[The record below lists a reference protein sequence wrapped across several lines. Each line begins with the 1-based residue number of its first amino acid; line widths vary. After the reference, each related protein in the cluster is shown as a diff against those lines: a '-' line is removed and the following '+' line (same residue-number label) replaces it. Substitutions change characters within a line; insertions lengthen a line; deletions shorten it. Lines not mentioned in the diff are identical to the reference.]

1 MFSEG
6 SFPWSMDFGGFIS
19 IYLVIIADPHFW
31 RFFIFTSL
39 LIHMYGKDPFGGC
52 EGNPGRPSFIKTY
65 HFGRFSR
72 RPQDVAP
79 SSLSS
84 MVFPEV
90 ERVLFDFH
98 GAKCGF

>member
-1 MFSEG
+1 
-6 SFPWSMDFGGFIS
+6 MDLFRLIWLSLIHLGLIFI
-19 IYLVIIADPHFW
+19 
-31 RFFIFTSL
+31 L
-39 LIHMYGKDPFGGC
+39 LIHMYRTDPFGGC

-65 HFGRFSR
+65 HFGSISR

-79 SSLSS
+79 SLLSS